1 MIIEKALLHNYAD
14 DNILSAFTIDI
25 DDVIEIYMDKSQKT
39 FDWLNLNQMIL
50 ILKQFKPYFF
60 LKRKMPDPET

>member
-1 MIIEKALLHNYAD
+1 MIIENNLLLNYAD
-14 DNILSAFTIDI
+14 DNTLSAFTIDI

-60 LKRKMPDPET
+60 LKRKMPDSET